1 MLEQLTFLKGIKYLN
16 AYYTNFNFN
25 INDEMKLKV
34 WYEVF
39 TAFDDKTFTDLVKSY
54 CIKNIYAPQSPTHL
68 FEYAKTVEINKQM
81 SGDSAWDFALSLL
94 RQLNYDFKRFY
105 IECGYVIISDIIK
118 VLKSDFDGIHT
129 DKLPFVKNRFVA
141 LYNEALK
148 KEVDKRIGLP
158 LSQNLL
164 PQ

>member
-68 FEYAKTVEINKQM
+68 FEYAKTVEINKHM

-141 LYNEALK
+141 LYHEALK

>member
-1 MLEQLTFLKGIKYLN
+1 
-16 AYYTNFNFN
+16 
-25 INDEMKLKV
+25 
-34 WYEVF
+34 
-39 TAFDDKTFTDLVKSY
+39 
-54 CIKNIYAPQSPTHL
+54 
-68 FEYAKTVEINKQM
+68 M